1 MRTRTGVDT
10 AVSTCPRCIAN
21 DGRVQG
27 PDGVLPARGGGQ
39 LQDRGVQGV
48 GARQGVQDGVRED
61 VLQRQHER
69 GAVQTLHRP
78 HAPDQG
84 PPPVSR

>member
-1 MRTRTGVDT
+1 M
-10 AVSTCPRCIAN
+10 
-21 DGRVQG
+21 QG
-27 PDGVLPARGGGQ
+27 PDGVLPAGGGGQ

-48 GARQGVQDGVRED
+48 GPRQGVQDGVRED
-61 VLQRQHER
+61 VLQREHER